1 MQQQFANSD
10 SAMNAKS
17 SPDPVVQAAE
27 LKKKLLHSKKLG
39 SSSTSRA
46 TSVAPQLSSPTTTPA
61 KGYVPHALPQP
72 PTQHSVPAQ
81 SADIDAL
88 IKAHSKPEQVKAS
101 TTAAGPSQPQK
112 IPGIS
117 NNTINTASAQTK
129 TSAAVL
135 SPEEGE
141 ITADSHKHR
150 RDDALG
156 RLGNYRITKGK
167 MPTSPTSSTPTA
179 QRTTVDATPK
189 QTNGGSGKAVKT
201 ASSELLKLLED
212 DAEDLHEWLKLTGYF
227 DQQAR
232 KKKLER
238 SRKMAEV
245 EAEERRIK
253 AQEEKI
259 KADQERLAGERRKL
273 MEEDRNEGFLNS
285 MASQTPQ
292 PVAAEPQ
299 TRSTTNAGDK
309 PVPTGPKQTPQKKR
323 DDEDKDGQTVKRGE
337 KAPNLDN
344 RVPSLDY
351 HRGADRG
358 QNGDRARDKDKD
370 VDMMDA
376 DTVPSYRRSRSKQRD
391 YGGHPGRSL
400 VRRSASPPS
409 HRGPRYGDDNDEYG
423 GRSYRYDSYR
433 GDDAYGDAHRGGRGG
448 RGGSGK
454 RGGWVRSP
462 SPRYGYRH
470 PKPIDLGGPGGQ
482 FPYRS
487 RPSHSLASYKR

>member
-1 MQQQFANSD
+1 
-10 SAMNAKS
+10 MNAKS

-27 LKKKLLHSKKLG
+27 LKKKLLQSKMLG

-46 TSVAPQLSSPTTTPA
+46 TSAAPQLSSPTSTPA
-61 KGYVPHALPQP
+61 RGYVPHALPQP
-72 PTQHSVPAQ
+72 PTQHSVPAM

-101 TTAAGPSQPQK
+101 TAAAGPSQPQK
-112 IPGIS
+112 IPGIA

-129 TSAAVL
+129 TSAGGL
-135 SPEEGE
+135 SPEDGE
-141 ITADSHKHR
+141 ITAGSHNHR
-150 RDDALG
+150 GDDALG
-156 RLGNYRITKGK
+156 RLGNYTITKGK
-167 MPTSPTSSTPTA
+167 MSTSPTSSIPTV
-179 QRTTVDATPK
+179 QHTTADATPK
-189 QTNGGSGKAVKT
+189 EANGGSGKVVKT
-201 ASSELLKLLED
+201 ASAELLKLLEN

-259 KADQERLAGERRKL
+259 KADHERLAAERRKL
-273 MEEDRNEGFLNS
+273 MEEDRNEAFLNS

-292 PVAAEPQ
+292 PIAAELQ

-309 PVPTGPKQTPQKKR
+309 PVPTGPKQTPPKKR
-323 DDEDKDGQTVKRGE
+323 SDEDKDGQTVKREE

-344 RVPSLDY
+344 RAPTSDNY
-351 HRGADRG
+351 RGADRG

-370 VDMMDA
+370 VEMKDA
-376 DTVPSYRRSRSKQRD
+376 DTGPSHRRSRSKQRD
-391 YGGHPGRSL
+391 YGGHSGRSL
-400 VRRSASPPS
+400 VRRSASPPT
-409 HRGPRYGDDNDEYG
+409 HRGPRYGDDDDNDEYG
-423 GRSYRYDSYR
+423 GRGYRYDSYR
-433 GDDAYGDAHRGGRGG
+433 GDGAYGDAHRGGRGG

-454 RGGWVRSP
+454 RGGWLRSP
-462 SPRYGYRH
+462 SPRHAYRH

-487 RPSHSLASYKR
+487 RSSHPRASYKR